1 MIRNKTSRQKD
12 DMDLSVIIV
21 THDSSPFIERCLR
34 SIAAQM
40 EGIEYELI
48 VVDNASHDETCKIV
62 KKEFPSVLFLRNDL
76 NLGFAKANNLGLQK
90 AEGEFVLLMNPDT
103 VWKKGEAREAIG
115 FLHNHPEIGAMG
127 CRLTLEDGSWQ
138 RSHGN
143 FPTLLR
149 ELKETF
155 YLPRVFPRSN
165 WTKGVFIYQ
174 DHPKPKPV
182 EWVSCTFL
190 ICSRKLIAG
199 IGYLDED
206 YFMYYEDIDLS
217 KRIREQGKEIYYFPG
232 IEIVHCQ
239 RWPSLIDFGESPYIY
254 FKKHFGLY
262 FAKIL
267 RYILVLKT
275 FLRLMIF
282 LPLAFI
288 PGRRIFGTKL
298 RSYYR
303 TFGFHLFEASGFIRS
318 SRIGT
323 ESRPCKN
330 SDS

>member
-1 MIRNKTSRQKD
+1 MS
-12 DMDLSVIIV
+12 
-21 THDSSPFIERCLR
+21 
-34 SIAAQM
+34 
-40 EGIEYELI
+40 GIDYELI
-48 VVDNASHDETCKIV
+48 LVDNGSHDETCEIIRQK
-62 KKEFPSVLFLRNDL
+62 FPGALLLRNDL

-90 AEGEFVLLMNPDT
+90 AEGEFVLLINPDT
-103 VWKKGEAREAIG
+103 VWKKGEVREAVG
-115 FLHNHPEIGAMG
+115 FLRNHPEIGAMG
-127 CRLTLEDGSWQ
+127 CRLILEDGSWQ

-165 WTKGVFIYQ
+165 WARGVFVYK
-174 DHPKPKPV
+174 DHPEPKSV

-199 IGYLDED
+199 VKYLDED

-217 KRIREQGKEIYYFPG
+217 KRIREQGKEVYYFPE
-232 IEIVHCQ
+232 IEIVHYQ

-254 FKKHFGLY
+254 FRKHFGLY

-267 RYILVLKT
+267 RYILILKA

-282 LPLAFI
+282 LPLALI
-288 PGRRIFGTKL
+288 PGRPIFRRKL
-298 RSYYR
+298 KSYYR
-303 TFGFHLFEASGFIRS
+303 TFKFHLFEASRFIRS
-318 SRIGT
+318 SIIGT
-323 ESRPCKN
+323 ESRSCKN
-330 SDS
+330 SHS